1 MMAEEVSSKVAIF
14 VEPTPNPNSLKFIAG
29 RKIVDSGS
37 YEFATPEEAENSFL
51 ARQLFKIDGVEGVFI
66 GTDFVTVRKIGEA
79 AWDEIEPKAI
89 QIIEDAVSDR
99 RPLVEEQAGSSGQ
112 PAATTGAEAKICTIL
127 DEEIRP
133 AVAMD
138 GGDVTFQSFEGGVLT
153 LRLVG
158 ACSGCPSSLMTLKMG
173 IERRLKE
180 DIPELTEV
188 VALM

>member
-1 MMAEEVSSKVAIF
+1 MAEEVSSKVAIF

-89 QIIEDAVSDR
+89 HIIEDAVSDR

-138 GGDVTFQSFEGGVLT
+138 GGDVTFQSFEKGVLT